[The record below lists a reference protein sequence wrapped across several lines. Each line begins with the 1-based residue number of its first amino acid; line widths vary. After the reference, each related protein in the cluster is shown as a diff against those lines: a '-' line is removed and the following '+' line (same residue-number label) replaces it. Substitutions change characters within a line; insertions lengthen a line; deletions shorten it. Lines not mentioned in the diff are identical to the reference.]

1 MWCWRRLLRVT
12 WTASKSNQSVLKE
25 INPEYSLEGLMMKL
39 QYLATWSEE
48 PALWKRLWCW
58 ERLRASGEEGNRGW
72 DGWMA
77 SLTPWTRVWE
87 NSRRQWRTGKPGVL
101 PFMGSQRVRHDLAT
115 AQQQL
120 CAVEQLHEVSVH
132 FENVTTQLWV
142 LFVQKQFCLCSPVL
156 VIPLDSCFPHG
167 CMWLCSDMD
176 SNLTL
181 LSNVYFFTL
190 DTRNL

>member
-1 MWCWRRLLRVT
+1 MYKRESWTVKKAEHQSIDDFQMWCWRSLLRVT

-48 PALWKRLWCW
+48 PALWRRLWCW

-77 SLTPWTRVWE
+77 SLTQWTRVWG
-87 NSRRQWRTGKPGVL
+87 NSRRQRRTGKPGVL
-101 PFMGSQRVRHDLAT
+101 PFMGSQRVGHDWAT

-142 LFVQKQFCLCSPVL
+142 LFVQKQFCLYSPVL
-156 VIPLDSCFPHG
+156 VSH
-167 CMWLCSDMD
+167 
-176 SNLTL
+176 
-181 LSNVYFFTL
+181 
-190 DTRNL
+190 